1 MMHTA
6 PITFFNTAL
15 PLVLLA
21 ALAVIVPLLMVPRGT
36 RKHWEVAVG
45 IWASA
50 GMVLLAGGA
59 VFAAIYALGGVG
71 VGTALRAAPL
81 ATGWFFLRLSGT
93 AAVAWVPVL
102 LLTWLGLAQ
111 VVEKRKGR
119 DRVQEGR
126 G

>member
-6 PITFFNTAL
+6 PITFFNTGL
-15 PLVLLA
+15 PLIVLA
-21 ALAVIVPLLMVPRGT
+21 ALAIVVPLVMVPRGT
-36 RKHWEVAVG
+36 RRQWEVAVA

-50 GMVLLAGGA
+50 GMVLLAGA
-59 VFAAIYALGGVG
+59 VVFALIYALGGIG
-71 VGTALRAAPL
+71 VAEAFGDAPL
-81 ATGWFFLRLSGT
+81 ATGLFFLRLSGA

-111 VVEKRKGR
+111 LVEKRKGR
-119 DRVQEGR
+119 DKAQEGR